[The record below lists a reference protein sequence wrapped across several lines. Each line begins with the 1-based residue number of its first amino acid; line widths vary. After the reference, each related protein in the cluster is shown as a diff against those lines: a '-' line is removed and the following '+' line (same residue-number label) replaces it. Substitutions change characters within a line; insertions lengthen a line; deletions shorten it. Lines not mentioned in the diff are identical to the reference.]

1 MAESAPAPADAAEH
15 RPRGCTH
22 ALRPAPEQTAD
33 TVTSARPDA
42 ESARSDAVS
51 RRPNLLGLT
60 PEELGEAL
68 ETHFRA
74 RGQPAY
80 RARQV
85 IRWVHAGDARSV
97 AAMTNLPLPERD
109 ALQRSFRLEE
119 PALATVSVSADGTA
133 KHLWKLR
140 GGEVVESVLIPA
152 AGRLTLCISS
162 QAGCALACRFCA
174 TGWSGFGRQLS
185 AAEIAGQYRASAR
198 WAGERG
204 MGSVSNVV
212 FMGMGEPL
220 ANRKAVFPALTI
232 LNRGYG
238 LGARRITV
246 STVGVIPGIEALAAR
261 REQFRLALSLHAP
274 QPELRRE
281 LIPLEK
287 RYPLDRL
294 MTALEA
300 FNRRG
305 GRRITFEYTM
315 IHGVNDDLALLPRLA
330 GLARRVQAFVNLI
343 PFNPIPY
350 VDWRPSHRK
359 RIQAFREGLEEAGV
373 AAAVR
378 EPRGRDIDA
387 ACGQLR
393 ATRYPGLRRP
403 GRGGRPA
410 GKRAPAATRTTSA
423 AREDSAHPVEDAAPA
438 DLPEPG
444 ERPQ

>member
-1 MAESAPAPADAAEH
+1 M
-15 RPRGCTH
+15 
-22 ALRPAPEQTAD
+22 
-33 TVTSARPDA
+33 RPDA
-42 ESARSDAVS
+42 KSARSDPAS
-51 RRPNLLGLT
+51 ERPNLLGMT
-60 PEELGEAL
+60 PEEFGEAL
-68 ETHFRA
+68 GGHFEG

-85 IRWVHAGDARSV
+85 ARWVHAGAARSI
-97 AAMTNLPLPERD
+97 AEMTDLPLGERD
-109 ALQRSFRLEE
+109 ALDRSFRLEE
-119 PALATVSVSADGTA
+119 PALDTVSVSADGTA
-133 KHLWKLR
+133 KHLWRLR

-152 AGRLTLCISS
+152 SGRLTLCISS

-185 AAEIAGQYRASAR
+185 ASEIAGQYRASAR

-232 LNRGYG
+232 LNHGYG

-246 STVGVIPGIEALAAR
+246 STVGVIPGIEALARR

-274 QPELRRE
+274 VSELRRE

-287 RYPLDRL
+287 RYPLDQL
-294 MTALEA
+294 ITALEA
-300 FNRRG
+300 FNRGG

-315 IHGVNDDLALLPRLA
+315 IRGVNDSLALLPPLID
-330 GLARRVQAFVNLI
+330 LARRAHAFVNLI

-350 VDWRPSHRK
+350 VDWKPSHRQ
-359 RIQAFREGLEEAGV
+359 RVQAFRSGLEAAGIP
-373 AAAVR
+373 AAVR

-393 ATRYPGLRRP
+393 ATRYPG
-403 GRGGRPA
+403 GR
-410 GKRAPAATRTTSA
+410 
-423 AREDSAHPVEDAAPA
+423 SAHPVEDAAPA

-444 ERPQ
+444 EGAQ

>member
-1 MAESAPAPADAAEH
+1 MH
-15 RPRGCTH
+15 
-22 ALRPAPEQTAD
+22 
-33 TVTSARPDA
+33 PDA
-42 ESARSDAVS
+42 ESARPDAVSARPDAVS

-68 ETHFRA
+68 EAHFGA

-80 RARQV
+80 RTRQV
-85 IRWVHAGDARSV
+85 IRWVHAGDARSI
-97 AAMTNLPLPERD
+97 AAMTDLPLPERD
-109 ALQRSFRLEE
+109 ALQRSFRLDE
-119 PALATVSVSADGTA
+119 PALDTVSISADGTA

-232 LNRGYG
+232 LNHGYG

-274 QPELRRE
+274 ESELRRE

-294 MTALEA
+294 ITALEA

-343 PFNPIPY
+343 PFNPIPH

-359 RIQAFREGLEEAGV
+359 RIHAFREGLEEAGV

-378 EPRGRDIDA
+378 EPRGRDIEA

-403 GRGGRPA
+403 GRRPA
-410 GKRAPAATRTTSA
+410 GREAGAGGDSNDSA
-423 AREDSAHPVEDAAPA
+423 AREDSAHPVEDAGPA

>member
-1 MAESAPAPADAAEH
+1 MTFRKVDFTSRLGEGSGPARM
-15 RPRGCTH
+15 RPRSKAAGS
-22 ALRPAPEQTAD
+22 RP
-33 TVTSARPDA
+33 
-42 ESARSDAVS
+42 SDQ
-51 RRPNLLGLT
+51 RPNLLGMT
-60 PEELGEAL
+60 PAALAEAL
-68 ETHFRA
+68 GAHFLG

-85 IRWVHAGDARSV
+85 ARWVHVDAVRSIAG
-97 AAMTNLPLPERD
+97 MTNLPLGERD
-109 ALQRSFRLEE
+109 ALERAFRLEE
-119 PALATVSVSADGTA
+119 PELDTVSVSGDGTA

-152 AGRLTLCISS
+152 PGRLTLCISS

-198 WAGERG
+198 WAGEQG

-246 STVGVIPGIEALAAR
+246 STVGVIPGIDALAER

-274 QPELRRE
+274 VSGLRRE
-281 LIPLEK
+281 LIPLER
-287 RYPLDRL
+287 RYPLDQL
-294 MTALEA
+294 IAALEA
-300 FNRRG
+300 FNRAG

-315 IHGVNDDLALLPRLA
+315 IRDVNDDLALIPPLIELA
-330 GLARRVQAFVNLI
+330 MRVHAFVNLI
-343 PFNPIPY
+343 PFNPIPH
-350 VDWRPSHRK
+350 VDWQPSRGHRV
-359 RIQAFREGLEEAGV
+359 QAFRDGLETVGV
-373 AAAVR
+373 PVAVR
-378 EPRGRDIDA
+378 QPRGRDIDA

-393 ATRYPGLRRP
+393 ATRYPAVRGQTRVSTESGEAPRWQGALR
-403 GRGGRPA
+403 
-410 GKRAPAATRTTSA
+410 
-423 AREDSAHPVEDAAPA
+423 
-438 DLPEPG
+438 G
-444 ERPQ
+444 E